1 MIKVTNTSHF
11 IYLFCEKTVIMI
23 GAIVGAASSLA
34 SGIAGGIKAR
44 KAARK
49 ANAVLDKQAKENE
62 DWFNRRYNED
72 YTQSAE
78 AQAALTKARELAD
91 EQYRKASGT
100 AAVVGATDESVAQAK
115 KAAGEV
121 ISDTASG
128 IATNA
133 TARKDAVES
142 QYLNTKNNIS
152 NQRLSIY
159 NQQAANATQAANQG
173 MQAGMGLFGADAQA
187 HLDKDKGLFE
197 SIFKSKQP

>member
-1 MIKVTNTSHF
+1 
-11 IYLFCEKTVIMI
+11 MI
-23 GAIVGAASSLA
+23 GSIVGAASSLA

-91 EQYRKASGT
+91 EQYRKAS
-100 AAVVGATDESVAQAK
+100 VVGATDESVAQAK

-173 MQAGMGLFGADAQA
+173 MQAGMNLVGADMQSHLDTSKGLFGN
-187 HLDKDKGLFE
+187 LWGNIKKNLWT
-197 SIFKSKQP
+197 

>member
-1 MIKVTNTSHF
+1 
-11 IYLFCEKTVIMI
+11 MI

-133 TARKDAVES
+133 TARRDAVES

-173 MQAGMGLFGADAQA
+173 MQAGMNLVGADMQSHLDTSKGLFGN
-187 HLDKDKGLFE
+187 LWGNIKKNLWT
-197 SIFKSKQP
+197 

>member
-1 MIKVTNTSHF
+1 
-11 IYLFCEKTVIMI
+11 MI

-173 MQAGMGLFGADAQA
+173 LQAGMSLVGADAQA
-187 HLDKDKGLFE
+187 YLDKGKGLFE
-197 SIFKSKQP
+197 SMFKKAISHDDINGTI

>member
-1 MIKVTNTSHF
+1 MIKVTKRVTLF
-11 IYLFCEKTVIMI
+11 ISFARKDKIMI
-23 GAIVGAASSLA
+23 GSIVGAASSLA

-100 AAVVGATDESVAQAK
+100 AAS
-115 KAAGEV
+115 
-121 ISDTASG
+121 
-128 IATNA
+128 
-133 TARKDAVES
+133 
-142 QYLNTKNNIS
+142 
-152 NQRLSIY
+152 
-159 NQQAANATQAANQG
+159 
-173 MQAGMGLFGADAQA
+173 
-187 HLDKDKGLFE
+187 
-197 SIFKSKQP
+197 

>member
-1 MIKVTNTSHF
+1 
-11 IYLFCEKTVIMI
+11 MI
-23 GAIVGAASSLA
+23 GSIVGAASSLA

-115 KAAGEV
+115 KAA
-121 ISDTASG
+121 ASG

-173 MQAGMGLFGADAQA
+173 LQAGMGLVGADAQA
-187 HLDKDKGLFE
+187 YLDKGKGLFE
-197 SIFKSKQP
+197 SIFKK

>member
-1 MIKVTNTSHF
+1 
-11 IYLFCEKTVIMI
+11 MI

-115 KAAGEV
+115 KAAL
-121 ISDTASG
+121 ISLVS
-128 IATNA
+128 
-133 TARKDAVES
+133 
-142 QYLNTKNNIS
+142 
-152 NQRLSIY
+152 
-159 NQQAANATQAANQG
+159 
-173 MQAGMGLFGADAQA
+173 
-187 HLDKDKGLFE
+187 
-197 SIFKSKQP
+197 FK

>member
-1 MIKVTNTSHF
+1 
-11 IYLFCEKTVIMI
+11 MI
-23 GAIVGAASSLA
+23 GSIVGAASSLA

-173 MQAGMGLFGADAQA
+173 LQAGMGLVGADAQA
-187 HLDKDKGLFE
+187 HLDKGKGLFE
-197 SIFKSKQP
+197 SIFKSKQQ